1 MPKMKTHRGA
11 AKRFKRTAGGK
22 GKLRRGQAN
31 MNHILEKKPSKR
43 TRRLAGPV
51 DVAKGD
57 APRISRMLGDR

>member
-1 MPKMKTHRGA
+1 MPKMKTHSGA
-11 AKRFKRTAGGK
+11 AKRFKRTGT

-43 TRRLAGPV
+43 TRRLAGQV

-57 APRISRMLGDR
+57 ADRISRMLGDR